1 MALAGGRQRC
11 ITVTTA
17 HHDDNR
23 PLGRLMT
30 ISTLAAAL
38 GVAVRD
44 VRRLVHERRIPY
56 VMWGHLLRFDP
67 TDVQAWIDKDRRHP
81 GGPAHGR

>member
-1 MALAGGRQRC
+1 MALAEGRQRC

-30 ISTLAAAL
+30 ISALAAAL
-38 GVAVRD
+38 GVL
-44 VRRLVHERRIPY
+44 VRRTAHPLCQ
-56 VMWGHLLRFDP
+56 WGHLLRFDP
-67 TDVQAWIDKDRRHP
+67 TDVEAWIDKDRRHP
-81 GGPAHGR
+81 GRPAHGR